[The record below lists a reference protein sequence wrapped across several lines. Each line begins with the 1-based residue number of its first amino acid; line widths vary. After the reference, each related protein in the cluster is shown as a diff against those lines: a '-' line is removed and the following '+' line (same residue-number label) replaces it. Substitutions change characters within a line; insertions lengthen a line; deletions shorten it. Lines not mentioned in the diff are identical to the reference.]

1 MGTSLDG
8 TVATKPEPGERD
20 HCVYHVFGCLENV
33 PDCADVDVATGDR
46 DRTCVQDDIDVQASA
61 KIARLRTP
69 AESLV
74 DQMAR
79 R

>member
-8 TVATKPEPGERD
+8 TATAKPEPGERD

-33 PDCADVDVATGDR
+33 PDCADVATGDR
-46 DRTCVQDDIDVQASA
+46 DRTWVQDDIDVQASA

-69 AESLV
+69 AESLD

-79 R
+79 Q